1 MEGKRDVRTLT
12 SVVDVFKNTYQYLS
26 EQVVMTRDKVVVIVA
41 TTLTLSSS
49 ILLPYEY

>member
-26 EQVVMTRDKVVVIVA
+26 EQVVTRYVIVA
-41 TTLTLSSS
+41 TTPFSS
-49 ILLPYEY
+49 ILSAYEY